1 VDKIF
6 KALADINRRRIIS
19 LLREKDYTVTELL
32 KNFDIGQAT
41 LSSHLAILR
50 KIGLVSCKISNKWRI
65 YSLNKDILMKFVREL
80 INFSEYDWIKNDEI
94 IMRRK

>member
-1 VDKIF
+1 MDKIF
-6 KALADINRRRIIS
+6 KALADRNRRKIIS
-19 LLREKDYTVTELL
+19 LLKERDYAVTEML

-41 LSSHLAILR
+41 LSSHLAIL
-50 KIGLVSCKISNKWRI
+50 KKAGIVSSKVDNKWRI

-80 INFSEYDWIKNDEI
+80 VNFTEYNWIKNDEI